1 MNRRHK
7 YEQVMWS
14 CGLWP
19 LTLRM
24 AGLKLCASLRSE
36 LRSCWKPCSSA
47 GEAAVGELCWDA
59 TCCSRHT
66 LVRVTNNRS
75 HSSNCTSYSTDRPN
89 KSQTNTITQ
98 QKTTLSWAVIQMMCW
113 HLVNIIKI
121 RCCQTPP
128 LHIFLHKWS
137 LNMFSKYN
145 IKLINSFIWI

>member
-1 MNRRHK
+1 MNLRQK

-24 AGLKLCASLRSE
+24 AGLKLWASLRSE

-75 HSSNCTSYSTDRPN
+75 HSSNCTSYSTDRN
-89 KSQTNTITQ
+89 KSDNLFHSKTKALRYFTLNAQIPSVWHSK
-98 QKTTLSWAVIQMMCW
+98 KTTCLNKEQFNVYKLCVDICLISLRLGAAK
-113 HLVNIIKI
+113 H
-121 RCCQTPP
+121 PP
-128 LHIFLHKWS
+128 PFV
-137 LNMFSKYN
+137 F
-145 IKLINSFIWI
+145 

>member
-1 MNRRHK
+1 
-7 YEQVMWS
+7 MWS
-14 CGLWP
+14 CGVWP

-89 KSQTNTITQ
+89 KSETNTITQ

-128 LHIFLHKWS
+128 QMFNTHSYFTYFYMD
-137 LNMFSKYN
+137 LNMFSKYK
-145 IKLINSFIWI
+145 IKLIN